1 MSNEIKN
8 KANEKMSKAIDNL
21 QSNLNALRAGR
32 ANPAMLDRIVV
43 DYYGSPT
50 PVNQMA
56 SISAPEPRTLTIQ
69 PWDQS
74 ALKLIEKAIMNSDLG
89 LNPSNDGKI
98 IRLSIPQLTEERRKE
113 LCKLAQK
120 EGENAKVAVRNVR
133 RNAIHD
139 LKASQ
144 KNGEITEDALKD
156 FEDEIQKITD
166 KHIKEIPKEK
176 EINYAITDIT
186 NLGIDYFYPKVCE
199 QKVEISVLVRE
210 NIVKVFINACE
221 DLMSFTECAKV
232 LSTIKSVINNPSLM
246 LV

>member
-1 MSNEIKN
+1 MSNEIKAQT
-8 KANEKMSKAIDNL
+8 KEKMTKAVENL
-21 QSNLNALRAGR
+21 QANLNALRAGR

-56 SISAPEPRTLTIQ
+56 SISAPEPRTLTVQ

-89 LNPSNDGKI
+89 LNPSNDGKV

-120 EGENAKVAVRNVR
+120 EGENAKVAVRNIR

-139 LKASQ
+139 LKAAQ
-144 KNGEITEDALKD
+144 KNGDITEDGLKD
-156 FEDEIQKITD
+156 FEDDIQKLTD
-166 KHIKEIPKEK
+166 EYVKEIDVKIKAKEK
-176 EINYAITDIT
+176 EIT
-186 NLGIDYFYPKVCE
+186 
-199 QKVEISVLVRE
+199 
-210 NIVKVFINACE
+210 
-221 DLMSFTECAKV
+221 
-232 LSTIKSVINNPSLM
+232 TI
-246 LV
+246 

>member
-1 MSNEIKN
+1 MSNEIKAQA
-8 KANEKMSKAIDNL
+8 KEKMIKAVDNL

-89 LNPSNDGKI
+89 LNPSNDGKV

-120 EGENAKVAVRNVR
+120 EGENAKVAVRNIR

-144 KNGEITEDALKD
+144 KKGEITEDSLKD
-156 FEDEIQKITD
+156 FEDDIQKLTD
-166 KHIKEIPKEK
+166 EYVKEIDGKIKAKEK
-176 EINYAITDIT
+176 EIT
-186 NLGIDYFYPKVCE
+186 
-199 QKVEISVLVRE
+199 
-210 NIVKVFINACE
+210 
-221 DLMSFTECAKV
+221 
-232 LSTIKSVINNPSLM
+232 TI
-246 LV
+246 

>member
-166 KHIKEIPKEK
+166 KHIKEIDEKIKTKEK
-176 EINYAITDIT
+176 EIT
-186 NLGIDYFYPKVCE
+186 
-199 QKVEISVLVRE
+199 
-210 NIVKVFINACE
+210 
-221 DLMSFTECAKV
+221 
-232 LSTIKSVINNPSLM
+232 TI
-246 LV
+246 